1 MYTKT
6 YQYANNYSQ
15 RINSGILTTFRFELP
30 SLRVSGSFF
39 DADMLALVEVLLNHI
54 NDSLSYIRRL
64 DFSLAAKEG
73 KHSASGKKGIR
84 SHGAFALSKVLQI
97 SKHIEEVFIPGNKI
111 GSYGA
116 SAIFCAAST
125 NPTLRTLLMRG
136 CRIGE
141 RGAFALVSQ
150 ILTPPENSSN
160 GDEGN
165 KNKKRRCCCGLKEID
180 LSANRIGFYGVFA
193 IEKGL
198 KRRLELGT
206 GEVIEIDL
214 EANMVFQEVM
224 NCVTVSSHCGFIS
237 SHTKTFHLI
246 QKLVIPYCLLF
257 SMV

>member
-1 MYTKT
+1 
-6 YQYANNYSQ
+6 
-15 RINSGILTTFRFELP
+15 
-30 SLRVSGSFF
+30 
-39 DADMLALVEVLLNHI
+39 MLALVEVLLNHI

-141 RGAFALVSQ
+141 RGAFALISQ
-150 ILTPPENSSN
+150 ILTPPKNSSRN

-224 NCVTVSSHCGFIS
+224 NCVTVSSSATLRLCSIS

>member
-1 MYTKT
+1 
-6 YQYANNYSQ
+6 
-15 RINSGILTTFRFELP
+15 
-30 SLRVSGSFF
+30 
-39 DADMLALVEVLLNHI
+39 MLALVEVLLNHI

-141 RGAFALVSQ
+141 RGAFALISQ

-224 NCVTVSSHCGFIS
+224 NCVTVSSSATLRLCSVS

>member
-1 MYTKT
+1 
-6 YQYANNYSQ
+6 
-15 RINSGILTTFRFELP
+15 
-30 SLRVSGSFF
+30 
-39 DADMLALVEVLLNHI
+39 MLALVEVLLNHI

-84 SHGAFALSKVLQI
+84 SHGAFALAKVLQI
-97 SKHIEEVFIPGNKI
+97 SKHIEEVFIPGNNI

-116 SAIFCAAST
+116 SALFCAAST

-141 RGAFALVSQ
+141 RGAFALVQ

-224 NCVTVSSHCGFIS
+224 NCVTVS
-237 SHTKTFHLI
+237 TR
-246 QKLVIPYCLLF
+246 
-257 SMV
+257 